1 MTDDARDKGW
11 LYGGTLAASFA
22 VHALAAALLIFGLP
36 VSLPESDAPPA
47 INVDLVPP
55 PEPAA
60 EAKPEPPAPEPPAPE
75 PPAPEPPAPEPPVQA
90 EPPPPPPAAETRAQ
104 QSPEI
109 EVLNP
114 VYQYGEKDAGPAD
127 ATDGNAAQDSPAEP
141 TPEGAEEPAP
151 EMPEATPQP
160 EEPTAQAEAQA
171 EPPPEPD
178 AESVASDAEPA
189 APEMAEAPREGSTA
203 PEVLS
208 NPGQPDLADLPAA
221 AQPEPV
227 EDLPVVV
234 AQLPAPRPT
243 PPRAAETAPDLQ
255 RAQRIFSRPAIV
267 NPEATV
273 AMGNMPRGVRAG
285 NLCVTELREQL
296 RNGMPPYY
304 PDLLPRLRLDGEG
317 RVLNQPRTEFRMG
330 GQWYNLSLRCTVDA
344 GATRVTNF
352 AYRVGDAV
360 PRSEWA
366 GRRLPGR

>member
-55 PEPAA
+55 PEPQE

-75 PPAPEPPAPEPPVQA
+75 PPAPEPPAPEEPKQA
-90 EPPPPPPAAETRAQ
+90 EPPPPPQAEAPAQ
-104 QSPEI
+104 QAPEI
-109 EVLNP
+109 DVLDP

-141 TPEGAEEPAP
+141 TPEVAEEPAP

-160 EEPTAQAEAQA
+160 DEPTAQAEAQA
-171 EPPPEPD
+171 QPPPEPD
-178 AESVASDAEPA
+178 SESVASEAEPA

-221 AQPEPV
+221 AQTEPV
-227 EDLPVVV
+227 EDLPAVV

-243 PPRAAETAPDLQ
+243 PPRREEPAPDLQ

-273 AMGNMPRGVRAG
+273 AMGNMSRGVRAG
-285 NLCVTELREQL
+285 KLCTTELREQL
-296 RNGMPPYY
+296 RNGVPPYW
-304 PDLLPRLRLDGEG
+304 PDDLPLAVLRGEG
-317 RVLNQPRTEFRMG
+317 RVLDVPRGAFSMG
-330 GQWYNLSLRCTVDA
+330 GQWYDVSFRCTVDQD
-344 GATRVTNF
+344 ATRVTSF
-352 AYRVGDAV
+352 AFQVGRLV

-366 GRRLPGR
+366 SRRLPIR